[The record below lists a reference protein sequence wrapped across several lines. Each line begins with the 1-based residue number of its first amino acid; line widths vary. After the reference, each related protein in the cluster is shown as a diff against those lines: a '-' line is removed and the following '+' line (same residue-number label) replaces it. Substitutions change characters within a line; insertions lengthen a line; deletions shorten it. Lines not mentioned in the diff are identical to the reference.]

1 MGTAWRWVRVRVG
14 VGVRVRV
21 GVGVGVGVARLLSVA
36 AVLPKGVGL
45 VDGLGGQVRW
55 DVFGQKLEQG
65 RAHVEHLC
73 NELGLELALGEGWVW
88 VEAWLWVEGWGSWGW
103 G

>member
-1 MGTAWRWVRVRVG
+1 MGWVRL
-14 VGVRVRV
+14 
-21 GVGVGVGVARLLSVA
+21 GVARLLCVA

-45 VDGLGGQVRW
+45 VDGLRGQVRR
-55 DVFGQKLEQG
+55 DVLGQKLEQG